1 MTMRSNQSLISVGR
15 ILKKVLL
22 GTAALALV
30 LLLILLFS
38 IPVSI
43 YERPADLLDVRAS
56 GRWSIDRVHLVDV
69 RTGTVLRDRQLLIDS
84 GRIADI
90 RTAGAPVSAGDK
102 FIDGNG
108 SWIVPGLFDLHVHLH
123 DRKYLG
129 LNLAFGVT
137 TVRNLRGLPMH
148 LRWKRELE
156 AGEWLGSNLYTSS
169 PVLDGEKYA
178 HALQQ
183 VVTDPEKA
191 RQLVRRYQQDGYDLI
206 KAYGYLEASV
216 FEAIVDEAARIDMP
230 VAKHGPNPIEG
241 LPLSSNQ
248 GLQSLEH
255 VEDILQGALA
265 FDFEPEPLDQWL
277 AELKKID
284 PVIVPTLATFDH
296 LTLLSEQ
303 KQSFVDS
310 LAMDTLNPLYRAL
323 LGEFAVKRWL
333 GADIG
338 VAQWNRKCREYLLRI
353 VKRLDE
359 EGISLAV
366 GSDAGTMYMPPGT
379 STHREMA
386 LMVEAGLSR
395 ATVLQAATL
404 NAAETLGIEDRYGTV
419 EVGRVA
425 DLVIVGANPL
435 ENLAV
440 LREPQAVIKAGQW
453 ISGEELTMLRDSGK
467 NPSSFY
473 VSLGRLL
480 EDILGRKFLGSE

>member
-1 MTMRSNQSLISVGR
+1 MKSNQFPGPAGR
-15 ILKKVLL
+15 ILKKTVL
-22 GTAALALV
+22 GTAALALA
-30 LLLILLFS
+30 LLLTLLLS
-38 IPVSI
+38 IPVSMF
-43 YERPADLLDVRAS
+43 ERPGDLLDVRAS

-69 RTGTVLRDRQLLIDS
+69 RTGTVVRDRQLLIDD

-90 RTAGAPVSAGDK
+90 RAAGTPVSAGEK
-102 FIDGNG
+102 VIDGQG
-108 SWIVPGLFDLHVHLH
+108 AWIVPGLFDLHVHLH

-129 LNLAFGVT
+129 LNLAYGVT

-148 LRWKRELE
+148 LRWKRELG

-191 RQLVRRYQQDGYDLI
+191 RRLVRRYQQDGYDLV
-206 KAYGYLEASV
+206 KAYGYLDAPV
-216 FEAIVDEAARIDMP
+216 FEAIVDEAGRIGMP

-241 LPLSSNQ
+241 LTLSSNR

-265 FDFEPEPLDQWL
+265 FDFEPEPLDLWL

-284 PVIVPTLATFDH
+284 PVVVPTLATFDH
-296 LTLLSEQ
+296 LTQLSEQ
-303 KQSFVDS
+303 KQSFVDG

-333 GADIG
+333 DADIG
-338 VAQWNRKCREYLLRI
+338 TAQWNRKCREYLLRI

-395 ATVLQAATL
+395 ASVLQAATL
-404 NAAETLGIEDRYGTV
+404 NAARTLGIEDRYGTV

-425 DLVIVGANPL
+425 DLVVAAANPL
-435 ENLAV
+435 EDLSV

-453 ISGEELTMLRDSGK
+453 ISGEELAMLRDSGK
-467 NPSSFY
+467 KPSNFY

-480 EDILGRKFLGSE
+480 EDMLGRKFRGSE